1 MIVVKMIIVK
11 MIIVKVKNLK
21 SENCKI
27 VKEAK
32 IAKNIKIK
40 NEN

>member
-1 MIVVKMIIVK
+1 MTVVKMIIVK
-11 MIIVKVKNLK
+11 MIIVK